1 MCGGIKI
8 AKIWKCCVL
17 WYVLLLFDRL
27 AVSVNKSVRSVLA
40 GDEYVELHIDR
51 DQVPYYSSADHQH
64 YISYLFP
71 LCCGVFVSSSQ
82 NWDCSL
88 LKWKLRVRIRTSG
101 SRTPYIF
108 GTYVHMPSLD
118 NGIPCLAGI
127 CWSADPLFFS
137 GIMLNNWNIS
147 KENVTFLLLFDL
159 PAFNPPPAH
168 PHGSDYHNKY
178 HYPCVYWNSCC
189 MPM

>member
-51 DQVPYYSSADHQH
+51 DQVPYYSNTDHQH
-64 YISYLFP
+64 YTSYLFP
-71 LCCGVFVSSSQ
+71 LYCGVFVSSSQ

-88 LKWKLRVRIRTSG
+88 LRWKLRVRIRTSG

-127 CWSADPLFFS
+127 CWSAVP
-137 GIMLNNWNIS
+137 
-147 KENVTFLLLFDL
+147 TFLFGDNENIIEIYPKKMFTFPSLIIWSPCIQPPSRAPTRLRL
-159 PAFNPPPAH
+159 PQ
-168 PHGSDYHNKY
+168 
-178 HYPCVYWNSCC
+178 
-189 MPM
+189 